1 MQSFT
6 ENDWSAKTTIL
17 WYNSLVQSYVEG
29 PSTNLAKHAPTILS
43 NCVTR
48 QLTFNQ
54 LPVSVTMSNER
65 PDVNDEYLALWRETF
80 LRRHSGAMFDYSG
93 LNVPLQNA
101 QNTLAIHAGEL
112 EYETTLA
119 VLRPETAQSNVTAQ
133 SRKVVPSSKNS
144 RDLTLE
150 EIFRDHDLQES
161 SITLE
166 HSMDMVHIDEGSNS
180 DLSGLFDD
188 DDKEVPLTY
197 ARADRTSSSNFY
209 SSASSVDTADTNET
223 LDDGTQRFKPFHE
236 EKWNTRLKELL
247 QYRLEYGDCLVPHTF
262 NPNPQLARWVKRQR
276 RQYKLMLE
284 GRQSTMSQER
294 LEILNEVNFV
304 WDSHEA
310 AWQEKLNELN
320 QYRKERGNCLVPS
333 NYKMNPQLATWVKC
347 QRRQYKLYWIG
358 RPSAMTPDRITRLE
372 KMGFEWE
379 IRSSGQTGVARSDF
393 QYLSEAIAKM
403 S

>member
-1 MQSFT
+1 MQ
-6 ENDWSAKTTIL
+6 KTTTKF
-17 WYNSLVQSYVEG
+17 SHRSSTRVLV
-29 PSTNLAKHAPTILS
+29 PD
-43 NCVTR
+43 
-48 QLTFNQ
+48 
-54 LPVSVTMSNER
+54 TMSDER
-65 PDVNDEYLALWRETF
+65 PDVNDEYLSLWRETF

-93 LNVPLQNA
+93 LNVPLQNSP
-101 QNTLAIHAGEL
+101 NPLPFHAGEL

-119 VLRPETAQSNVTAQ
+119 VLSPDTAPSEIAAH
-133 SRKVVPSSKNS
+133 SRKAVPSVKRP

-166 HSMDMVHIDEGSNS
+166 HSMDIVHIDEGSNS

-188 DDKEVPLTY
+188 DDREEPLTY
-197 ARADRTSSSNFY
+197 ARADRVSSSNFN
-209 SSASSVDTADTNET
+209 SSGSSVDTTDTVET

-247 QYRLEYGDCLVPHTF
+247 QYRQEYGDCLVPHTF

-284 GRQSTMSQER
+284 GRQSTMSPDR
-294 LEILNEVNFV
+294 LEILNEANFV

-379 IRSSGQTGVARSDF
+379 IRSSGQAGVARSDF

>member
-1 MQSFT
+1 VY
-6 ENDWSAKTTIL
+6 K
-17 WYNSLVQSYVEG
+17 V
-29 PSTNLAKHAPTILS
+29 
-43 NCVTR
+43 
-48 QLTFNQ
+48 Q
-54 LPVSVTMSNER
+54 LPETMSEER
-65 PDVNDEYLALWRETF
+65 PEVNDEFLALWRETF

-93 LNVPLQNA
+93 LNVPLPNS
-101 QNTLAIHAGEL
+101 QNTLAFGEL
-112 EYETTLA
+112 EYETTLSA
-119 VLRPETAQSNVTAQ
+119 LRPETALRPEPAQSNIMAQ
-133 SRKVVPSSKNS
+133 SRKAMPSGKNP
-144 RDLTLE
+144 RDMSLE

-166 HSMDMVHIDEGSNS
+166 HSMDIVHIDEGSNS

-188 DDKEVPLTY
+188 DDDKEAPLTY
-197 ARADRTSSSNFY
+197 ARADRAPSSSTFH

-247 QYRLEYGDCLVPHTF
+247 QYRQEYGDCLVPHTF

-284 GRQSTMSQER
+284 GRQSTMSHER

-320 QYRKERGNCLVPS
+320 LYRKERGNCLVPS

-358 RPSAMTPDRITRLE
+358 RPSAMTPDRIMRLE

-379 IRSSGQTGVARSDF
+379 IRASGQTGVARSDF